1 MTSLIGARAWRESL
15 TTSMDR
21 FRKQSLIEVLMVEQ
35 GSYVIVEEQLAQE
48 EDGVHFRRSNVDA
61 PDASA
66 ERLFNQT
73 R

>member
-1 MTSLIGARAWRESL
+1 
-15 TTSMDR
+15 
-21 FRKQSLIEVLMVEQ
+21 MVEP

-48 EDGVHFRRSNVDA
+48 EDWVHFRRSNADA